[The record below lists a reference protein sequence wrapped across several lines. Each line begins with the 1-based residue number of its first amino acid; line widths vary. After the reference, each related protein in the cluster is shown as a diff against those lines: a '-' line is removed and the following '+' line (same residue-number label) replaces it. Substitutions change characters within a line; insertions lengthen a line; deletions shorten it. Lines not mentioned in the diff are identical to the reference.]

1 MHRRRTRQVKEMKN
15 VPLKVIQTK
24 ERLITPSGLALVGA
38 LLKKT
43 GLGRLLN
50 RLGKP
55 KDFKH
60 QNSFCVIVYLALLC
74 QGKTDYD
81 DVREMQEDPSFFC
94 QALQINS
101 IPSAETV
108 RQRLDYLGFDIAAS
122 DMVMEENVNMLKS
135 VGVEPS
141 PTFTGHVALDI
152 DVSPHDNS
160 KTKKEGVART
170 YKGVD
175 GYAPIYAYIGEE
187 GYACN
192 VELREGNCH
201 SQCEGTVEFLADTL
215 RLAKRITL
223 RKLLARMD
231 SGNDSLDNIKL
242 FIKEKVDYIIKRNLR
257 GESVEGWLE
266 TAKEYG
272 KVVPNTREG
281 KTVYIGSV
289 LRDRGLEHPI
299 RIVFKVTERTQLAN
313 GQLLIMPD
321 VDVQTWWTSLN
332 NSEDDVIHLYREHAT
347 CEQFHSEIKSDI
359 GLERFPSGRFDTN
372 AAILKLAALA
382 LNILRIIGQTAL
394 DSDVKL
400 TRHDVRRLRAKTVM
414 KRLIFIAGHV
424 VSHARQTFLGLGRSN
439 IWRDAFVRL
448 YTAFA

>member
-1 MHRRRTRQVKEMKN
+1 VKEMKIT
-15 VPLKVIQTK
+15 PLKVIQTK

-38 LLKKT
+38 LLRKT

-50 RLGKP
+50 RIGKP
-55 KDFKH
+55 KEVKH
-60 QNSFCVIVYLALLC
+60 QNSNCVFGYVGLLC
-74 QGKTDYD
+74 QGKTAYEDI
-81 DVREMQEDPSFFC
+81 REMQEDPSFYC
-94 QALQINS
+94 QALQINT
-101 IPSAETV
+101 IPSAEIT

-122 DMVMEENVNMLKS
+122 DMVMEESANMLKS
-135 VGVEPS
+135 VGIEPT
-141 PTFTGHVALDI
+141 PTFTGHVTLDV

-160 KTKKEGVART
+160 KTKKEGVERT

-187 GYACN
+187 GYVCN
-192 VELREGNCH
+192 AELREGNCH

-223 RKLLARMD
+223 QKLLARMD
-231 SGNDSLDNIKL
+231 SGNDALDNIKL

-272 KVVPNTREG
+272 KAVPNTREG

-289 LRDRGLEHPI
+289 LRDRGLDHPV
-299 RIVFKVTERTQLAN
+299 RIVFKVTVRTMLAN
-313 GQLLIMPD
+313 GQLLIMPAI
-321 VDVQTWWTSLN
+321 DVQTWWTSLE
-332 NSEDDVIHLYREHAT
+332 NSEEDVIRLYREHAV

-359 GLERFPSGRFDTN
+359 GLERFPSGYFDTN

-394 DSDVKL
+394 DGDVKL

-414 KRLIFIAGHV
+414 KRLICIAGHV
-424 VSHARQTFLGLGRSN
+424 VTHARQTFLGLGRSN
-439 IWRDAFVRL
+439 IWRDAFVRI

>member
-1 MHRRRTRQVKEMKN
+1 VKEMNNK
-15 VPLKVIQTK
+15 PMKVIQTK

-38 LLKKT
+38 LLRKT

-55 KDFKH
+55 KDVKH
-60 QNSFCVIVYLALLC
+60 QNSNCVYSFIGLLC
-74 QGKTDYD
+74 QGKTAYE
-81 DVREMQEDPSFFC
+81 DVREMREDPSFFC
-94 QALQINS
+94 QALQINT
-101 IPSAETV
+101 IPSEETM
-108 RQRLDYLGFDIAAS
+108 RQRLDDLGLDIAAS
-122 DMVMEENVNMLKS
+122 DMVMEESLKILKS
-135 VGVEPS
+135 VGVEPT

-160 KTKKEGVART
+160 KTKKEGVKRT

-187 GYACN
+187 GYVCN
-192 VELREGNCH
+192 VEMREGNCH
-201 SQCEGTVEFLADTL
+201 SQCDGTVDFLEDTVH
-215 RLAKRITL
+215 LAKRLTPEM
-223 RKLLARMD
+223 LLARMD

-257 GESVEGWLE
+257 GESVEGWLA
-266 TAKEYG
+266 TAKEHG

-281 KTVYIGSV
+281 KTVYIGSI
-289 LRDRGLEHPI
+289 LRDRGLKRPI
-299 RIVFKVTERTQLAN
+299 RIVFKVTERTMLAN
-313 GQLLIMPD
+313 GQLLIMPKI
-321 VDVQTWWTSLN
+321 DVQTWWTSLEN
-332 NSEDDVIHLYREHAT
+332 PEEDIIRLYREHAT

-359 GLERFPSGRFDTN
+359 GLERFPSGKFDTN

-394 DSDVKL
+394 DSDVIL
-400 TRHDVRRLRAKTVM
+400 TRYDVKRLRAKTVM

-424 VSHARQTFLGLGRSN
+424 VSHARQTILGLGRSN

>member
-1 MHRRRTRQVKEMKN
+1 MPRHRTRQVKEMNNK
-15 VPLKVIQTK
+15 PMKVIQTK

-38 LLKKT
+38 LLRKT

-55 KDFKH
+55 KDVKH
-60 QNSFCVIVYLALLC
+60 QNSNCVYSFIGLLC
-74 QGKTDYD
+74 QGKTAYE
-81 DVREMQEDPSFFC
+81 DVREMREDPSFFC
-94 QALQINS
+94 QALQINT
-101 IPSAETV
+101 IPSEETM
-108 RQRLDYLGFDIAAS
+108 RQRLDDLGLDIAAS
-122 DMVMEENVNMLKS
+122 DMVMEESLKILKS
-135 VGVEPS
+135 VGVEPT

-160 KTKKEGVART
+160 KTKKEGVKRT

-187 GYACN
+187 GYVCN
-192 VELREGNCH
+192 VEMREGNCH
-201 SQCEGTVEFLADTL
+201 SQCDGTVDFLEDTVH
-215 RLAKRITL
+215 LAKRLTPEM
-223 RKLLARMD
+223 LLARMD

-257 GESVEGWLE
+257 GESVEGWLA
-266 TAKEYG
+266 TAKEHG

-281 KTVYIGSV
+281 KTVYIGSI
-289 LRDRGLEHPI
+289 LRDRGLKRPI
-299 RIVFKVTERTQLAN
+299 RIVFKVTERTMLAN
-313 GQLLIMPD
+313 GQLLIMPKI
-321 VDVQTWWTSLN
+321 DVQTWWTSLEN
-332 NSEDDVIHLYREHAT
+332 PEEDIIRLYREHAT

-359 GLERFPSGRFDTN
+359 GLERFPSGKFDTN

-394 DSDVKL
+394 DSDVIL
-400 TRHDVRRLRAKTVM
+400 TRYDVKRLRAKTVM

-424 VSHARQTFLGLGRSN
+424 VSHARQTILGLGRSN